1 MKIRVKGYL
10 TVRKAMNGQ
19 ASLEIEAEE
28 LTVTEL
34 LEMLC
39 NRYGEDLRCMIFD
52 PETQGQSQDI
62 KILVNG
68 RHFRHLPD
76 GFDNELKDVD
86 EVSIFPLMA
95 GG

>member
-68 RHFRHLPD
+68 RHFRHLP
-76 GFDNELKDVD
+76 
-86 EVSIFPLMA
+86 
-95 GG
+95 